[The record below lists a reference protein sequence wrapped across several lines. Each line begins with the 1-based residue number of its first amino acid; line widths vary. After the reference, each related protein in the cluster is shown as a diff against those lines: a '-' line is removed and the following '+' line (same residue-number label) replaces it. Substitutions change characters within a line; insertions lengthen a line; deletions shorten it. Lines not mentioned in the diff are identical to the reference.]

1 MLLYWVCPALCF
13 FVCLPLLYR
22 LKKRSKALSITFKTL
37 GTCCALVLALY
48 GVFTGRGANWLCAA
62 ALAFGTAA
70 DAMLEI
76 RFFPGM
82 MLFALGHVCSC
93 IWFVCL
99 CPPSGVHAWA
109 VLALLAVAAGLLFA
123 WRRLLGK
130 LMLPFAGY
138 AAMLCL
144 MAGLAVGTGWT
155 LGNIGGLLLALGGLL
170 FLVSDIMVARGLIKR
185 MSLRFDCIAM
195 IVYDSAQLLLAAA
208 CTLI

>member
-1 MLLYWVCPALCF
+1 
-13 FVCLPLLYR
+13 
-22 LKKRSKALSITFKTL
+22 
-37 GTCCALVLALY
+37 
-48 GVFTGRGANWLCAA
+48 
-62 ALAFGTAA
+62 
-70 DAMLEI
+70 
-76 RFFPGM
+76 
-82 MLFALGHVCSC
+82 ALGHVCSC

-99 CPPSGVHAWA
+99 CPPSDVHAWA